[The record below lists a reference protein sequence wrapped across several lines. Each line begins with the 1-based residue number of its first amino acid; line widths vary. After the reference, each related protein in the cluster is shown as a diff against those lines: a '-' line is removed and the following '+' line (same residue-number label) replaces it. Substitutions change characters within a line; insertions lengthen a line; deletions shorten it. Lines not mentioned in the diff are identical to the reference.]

1 MLDNKVNDSFSPR
14 HQPSDSSSFASL
26 IEGKGQLQVP
36 RPGSRTA
43 PYEGGDQCG
52 TGQGSYLGK
61 VKNWSQR
68 MLRTL
73 LGGRGPNLQGRSAGC
88 VGGRDWDGM
97 CTGSPR
103 GLCQGESTSAPRY

>member
-36 RPGSRTA
+36 RPGSSTA

-52 TGQGSYLGK
+52 TAQGSSLGK
-61 VKNWSQR
+61 AKNWSQR

-88 VGGRDWDGM
+88 V
-97 CTGSPR
+97 
-103 GLCQGESTSAPRY
+103 

>member
-36 RPGSRTA
+36 RPGSSTA

-52 TGQGSYLGK
+52 TGQGSSLGK
-61 VKNWSQR
+61 AKNWSER

-88 VGGRDWDGM
+88 M
-97 CTGSPR
+97 
-103 GLCQGESTSAPRY
+103 